1 MIEAKLK
8 DVYGTQVEISES
20 SSGYFR
26 MDFEWEGF
34 QKEKDNLGN
43 EIPSCVS
50 LTVNQARVLQA
61 CLNSYFE
68 EDE

>member
-20 SSGYFR
+20 GSGYFR
-26 MDFEWEGF
+26 MDFEGESF
-34 QKEKDNLGN
+34 PKEKDNLGI

-50 LTVNQARVLQA
+50 FTENQARVLQA